1 MEESSGMKNR
11 QDKHEEIKKN
21 PLLILLRWLGGDK
34 FLISN
39 ALAIGTY
46 RVIPRNV
53 DSSYK

>member
-11 QDKHEEIKKN
+11 QDKHEEIKKY
-21 PLLILLRWLGGDK
+21 PLLILLRWQGGDK

-39 ALAIGTY
+39 ALATGTY

>member
-1 MEESSGMKNR
+1 MKNR
-11 QDKHEEIKKN
+11 QDKHEEIKN

-39 ALAIGTY
+39 ALATGTY